1 MAISKKLIIPGG
13 LTAGQREKHYLKAK
27 KTCES
32 AGWTITEFFN
42 GGAAKQSYL
51 VIEKTAL
58 APGEKIPKLP
68 LPFWQK
74 SLIAVTT
81 LLAITVIGAIIS
93 DPSPPIKNQ
102 EVIKSAKE
110 LRKELIEK
118 QFSAWNGDHET
129 LARSIKASMNN
140 PKSYEHV
147 QSGYT
152 DNGDYI
158 LVETKFRGT
167 NAFGGIVINTVRAKV
182 DLQGNVLEIIGQ
194 K

>member
-1 MAISKKLIIPGG
+1 MAISKKLTIPGG
-13 LTAGQREKHYLKAK
+13 LTSGQREKHYLKAK

-51 VIEKTAL
+51 VIEKSSL
-58 APGEKIPKLP
+58 AAGEKIPKIPLP
-68 LPFWQK
+68 LWQK
-74 SLIAVTT
+74 LLMTVTT
-81 LLAITVIGAIIS
+81 LLVLTVIGAIVS
-93 DPSPPIKNQ
+93 DPSPPIKKQ
-102 EVIKSAKE
+102 EVVKSDKE

-129 LARSIKASMNN
+129 LARAIKASMNN

-167 NAFGGIVINTVRAKV
+167 NAFGGVIMNAVRARV
-182 DLQGNVLEIIGQ
+182 DLQGNILEIISQ
-194 K
+194 